1 MAQVRGCAPTI
12 STTYCYI
19 LLYTSIYYYILLY
32 ILLCSSTPLILVH
45 TVAQCSSLWS
55 IRATPRLKPTT
66 PRYSVYLLYWYK
78 STNTD
83 RLPRLKSFS
92 DAMTVGDIY
101 ASVAD
106 GEGAQFTCFTSTE
119 VQNTDTLRSLRPLRL
134 TAKSRSMTY
143 SVYLLC

>member
-1 MAQVRGCAPTI
+1 
-12 STTYCYI
+12 
-19 LLYTSIYYYILLY
+19 
-32 ILLCSSTPLILVH
+32 VH

-83 RLPRLKSFS
+83 RLPRLESFS

-106 GEGAQFTCFTSTE
+106 GEGAQFTCFISTK
-119 VQNTDTLRSLRPLRL
+119 VQIL
-134 TAKSRSMTY
+134 THFDLYA
-143 SVYLLC
+143 LCG